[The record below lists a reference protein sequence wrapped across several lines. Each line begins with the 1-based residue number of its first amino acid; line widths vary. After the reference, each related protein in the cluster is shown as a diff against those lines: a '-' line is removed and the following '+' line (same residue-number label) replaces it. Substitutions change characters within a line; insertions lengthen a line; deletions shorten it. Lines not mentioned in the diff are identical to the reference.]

1 MHYTDDHARLT
12 AKLVLALIAF
22 LCAGLF
28 FVNGFLKRWTLPVVG
43 LVLMVVSGVI
53 LGLIYPMVVQSF
65 QVKPNEP
72 DRERSYIAK
81 HIEATRTAFGI
92 DDAEVTEY
100 EAVTQVSQGQLKE
113 DAEALPGIRLID
125 PAVVAPTFENQQQLR
140 GYYSFPE
147 VLDVDRYVIDGK
159 ETDAVV
165 AAREINVAGL
175 PDQNWNNLHTVYTH
189 GYGLVAAYGNRRSSS
204 GDPEWIEKNLPPEG
218 DLPNYE
224 GRIYFGEQSSTF
236 AIVGREEGQPPIEF
250 DTPGGGQ
257 GTGEVNNTYAG
268 TGGVAMGDLFSRM
281 LFATHFMDLDVYKR
295 QGVVDPLGPRPGG
308 GKCAEA
314 GEADLLVEPQV
325 GQPHRVLDGGA
336 LGRRGDRIRTGGGGQ
351 PSDDVLGEGPV
362 HPGVGVGLA
371 EAGHLRGE
379 SAHQALH
386 PAHDLLDVQPPVR
399 SGGDPELGQE
409 AQQGLVLAVL
419 FRTVIAGHVGS
430 SIGVASIVQHV
441 PSPAV
446 ATRR

>member
-1 MHYTDDHARLT
+1 MYGLQNLLDRYGFLLQQGTLYTGMHYTDDHARLT

-175 PDQNWNNLHTVYTH
+175 PDQNWNNLHLSLIH
-189 GYGLVAAYGNRRSSS
+189 
-204 GDPEWIEKNLPPEG
+204 I
-218 DLPNYE
+218 
-224 GRIYFGEQSSTF
+224 
-236 AIVGREEGQPPIEF
+236 
-250 DTPGGGQ
+250 
-257 GTGEVNNTYAG
+257 
-268 TGGVAMGDLFSRM
+268 
-281 LFATHFMDLDVYKR
+281 
-295 QGVVDPLGPRPGG
+295 
-308 GKCAEA
+308 
-314 GEADLLVEPQV
+314 
-325 GQPHRVLDGGA
+325 
-336 LGRRGDRIRTGGGGQ
+336 
-351 PSDDVLGEGPV
+351 
-362 HPGVGVGLA
+362 
-371 EAGHLRGE
+371 
-379 SAHQALH
+379 
-386 PAHDLLDVQPPVR
+386 
-399 SGGDPELGQE
+399 
-409 AQQGLVLAVL
+409 
-419 FRTVIAGHVGS
+419 
-430 SIGVASIVQHV
+430 
-441 PSPAV
+441 
-446 ATRR
+446 